1 MDPAERDTSGDLFG
15 LAGTFPRPG
24 WVVLDAARDEK
35 FTGEIVFDT
44 TPEVRV
50 YFDRGRIYLAERV
63 TDPPLGTRLV
73 DAGALSSVQLEQ
85 GAVRVGGAEHLG
97 RLFERVPSI
106 DRHAV
111 LVTSELMTE
120 ECVGWL
126 AAQRVRGATAWPYRH
141 HLSGMHRWEAVEVR
155 EPVTVEPLPAP
166 APDAE
171 PVLISGPHSLLGPDE
186 DFDDMIR
193 WDDPGF
199 LDDAPASPVVP
210 QDEAAP
216 AAEPSP
222 STPPVPPPGEATPE
236 NGSSGADWI
245 DRLESDGLPEPGS
258 DPLASAKPLPPM
270 PVEPVDRFEVIWP
283 SGEIDE
289 SFGAAPTA
297 PPTDRLDPDHDRVG
311 PTARVARSREP
322 LVDSR
327 VTAEAVVAAA
337 FEATAVLEADR
348 ETVHDL
354 LEQLDH
360 FADDIDECDRDG
372 EPNGDSEHERES
384 EAAVADAPGSDRAE
398 VAADG
403 IDDEV
408 VLAVRRAV
416 ASIDTGS
423 LATRRRL
430 AEVSKG
436 SDSSRGMRGKPDG
449 AELVLPGRIA
459 VRTEQSD
466 WMPSASKP
474 SVFDEPT
481 AAPLPIPVEPAPTAV
496 AVAERPLVEPEPA
509 PEPARTSALRR
520 LIASLRRR

>member
-1 MDPAERDTSGDLFG
+1 MDHVERGQPGDLFG
-15 LAGTFPRPG
+15 LGDSFPRPG
-24 WVVLDAARDEK
+24 WVVLDAAREDR

-73 DAGALSSVQLEQ
+73 DAGAMSSVQLEQ
-85 GAVRVGGAEHLG
+85 GSVRVGDAEHLG

-126 AAQRVRGATAWPYRH
+126 AAQRVPGATAWPYRH
-141 HLSGMHRWEAVEVR
+141 HLSGMHRWEAVEIR
-155 EPVTVEPLPAP
+155 ETVTVEPLPAP
-166 APDAE
+166 SPDAE
-171 PVLISGPHSLLGPDE
+171 PVLVSGPTSLLGPDE
-186 DFDDMIR
+186 NFDDMIR

-199 LDDAPASPVVP
+199 LDDAPRPP
-210 QDEAAP
+210 GT
-216 AAEPSP
+216 AEHDAGPGE
-222 STPPVPPPGEATPE
+222 TDVPPPPPAEPAGTDAAPMV
-236 NGSSGADWI
+236 GPPSGDWI
-245 DRLESDGLPEPGS
+245 DRLESEGLPEPGS
-258 DPLASAKPLPPM
+258 DPLASVKPLPTL

-283 SGEIDE
+283 SGDIDE
-289 SFGAAPTA
+289 SFGATQTA
-297 PPTDRLDPDHDRVG
+297 PSAGRLDPDHDRVG
-311 PTARVARSREP
+311 PTARVARPREA

-327 VTAEAVVAAA
+327 LSAEAVVAAA
-337 FEATAVLEADR
+337 FEATAVLDPDGEI
-348 ETVHDL
+348 
-354 LEQLDH
+354 
-360 FADDIDECDRDG
+360 ADDLFVGLDDLPDAVEDVD
-372 EPNGDSEHERES
+372 DVDDAADMATDVEHEAPVES
-384 EAAVADAPGSDRAE
+384 T
-398 VAADG
+398 
-403 IDDEV
+403 DEV

-436 SDSSRGMRGKPDG
+436 ADSSRGVRGQTD
-449 AELVLPGRIA
+449 LVLPGRIA

-466 WMPSASKP
+466 WIPSGTTS

-481 AAPLPIPVEPAPTAV
+481 AAPLPAPAPSAPTAV
-496 AVAERPLVEPEPA
+496 AVVERPEVEPEP
-509 PEPARTSALRR
+509 PAGRTSALRR

>member
-1 MDPAERDTSGDLFG
+1 MDDVEREQPGDLFG
-15 LAGTFPRPG
+15 LGDSFPRPG
-24 WVVLDAARDEK
+24 WVVLDAAREDR

-73 DAGALSSVQLEQ
+73 DAGAMSSVQLEQ
-85 GAVRVGGAEHLG
+85 GSVRVGDAEHLG

-111 LVTSELMTE
+111 LVTSEMMTE

-126 AAQRVRGATAWPYRH
+126 AAQRVSGATAWPYRH
-141 HLSGMHRWEAVEVR
+141 HLSGMHRWEVVEIR
-155 EPVTVEPLPAP
+155 ETVTVEPLPAP

-171 PVLISGPHSLLGPDE
+171 PVLLSGPTSLLGPDE
-186 DFDDMIR
+186 NFDDMIR

-199 LDDAPASPVVP
+199 LDDSPKQPVV
-210 QDEAAP
+210 
-216 AAEPSP
+216 
-222 STPPVPPPGEATPE
+222 STGD
-236 NGSSGADWI
+236 GSSGAAGATPGSPTEPGAPVESSGTGAAPEVGPTGGDWI

-258 DPLASAKPLPPM
+258 DPLASVKPLPTL

-289 SFGAAPTA
+289 SFGATQTA
-297 PPTDRLDPDHDRVG
+297 PSAGRLDPDHDRVG
-311 PTARVARSREP
+311 PTARVARPREMLVESR
-322 LVDSR
+322 LS
-327 VTAEAVVAAA
+327 AEAVVAAA
-337 FEATAVLEADR
+337 FEATAVLDPDGDDEDLFVGLDDLTDDVEAEPEVEAEIDATVDVAER
-348 ETVHDL
+348 SET
-354 LEQLDH
+354 
-360 FADDIDECDRDG
+360 
-372 EPNGDSEHERES
+372 DST
-384 EAAVADAPGSDRAE
+384 
-398 VAADG
+398 
-403 IDDEV
+403 DEV

-436 SDSSRGMRGKPDG
+436 SDSSRGVLGHND
-449 AELVLPGRIA
+449 LVLPGRIA

-466 WMPSASKP
+466 WIPSGTTR

-481 AAPLPIPVEPAPTAV
+481 AAPLPGPVSSAPAAV
-496 AVAERPLVEPEPA
+496 AVVERSLFEPDPPA
-509 PEPARTSALRR
+509 GRTSALRR